1 MSLQSDHK
9 KAIDDLTTVAIAEV
23 VGVLALIRD
32 EPLQDFAG
40 SLRNS
45 LPVIASEFSTAA
57 QLVAT
62 NYYDE
67 TRSLARVS
75 TSYSAQL
82 VDYDSATPIAA
93 GISYAVS
100 KTYREQDF
108 SSVVSLLAGNMQR
121 VVAGADREN
130 LSLNVVSDP
139 SGKRYERIP
148 SANGCSFCLTMAA
161 VAEVRRTDSFSKY
174 HDFCRCTSRAIFEG
188 QEPTELPIYS
198 QVRSAYALANK
209 ELQER
214 REDVGYLSYKRNV
227 AAKKFPDLTL
237 TTKNHLRLV
246 RQITGWK

>member
-9 KAIDDLTTVAIAEV
+9 KAIDDLTTLAIAEV
-23 VGVLALIRD
+23 VGVLVLIRD
-32 EPLQDFAG
+32 EPLNDFAG
-40 SLRNS
+40 SLRNT
-45 LPVIASEFSTAA
+45 LPAIASEFSTAA
-57 QLVAT
+57 QVVAT

-67 TRSLARVS
+67 TRALAPVS
-75 TSYSAQL
+75 TTYAAQI
-82 VDYDSATPIAA
+82 VDYDSLTPVEG
-93 GISYAVS
+93 GIGYAIS
-100 KTYREQDF
+100 RTYRELPF
-108 SSVVSLLAGNMQR
+108 TSVVSLLAGNMQR

-139 SGKRYERIP
+139 SGKSFERIP
-148 SANGCSFCLTMAA
+148 SATGCSFCLTMAA

-174 HDFCRCTSRAIFEG
+174 HDFCRCTSRAIFKG

-209 ELQER
+209 ELQQR
-214 REDVGYLSYKRNV
+214 RDEVGYLSYKRNV
-227 AAKKFPDLTL
+227 AAKKFPELTL